1 MPVIFR
7 KEGTDGA
14 LLAVWKITEPEE
26 ELISRLR
33 LTDSMER
40 RLSMI
45 THPVRRREWIASR
58 LLIQELNGATAEI
71 VHAEDGRPTLASMD
85 LHVSITHTRGY
96 AGVLLSPKGPI
107 GIDIEYPSERLVKLS
122 DRFVNDFEAA
132 QMNGINK
139 QTGCALIWCSKEAV
153 FKALDQPGLLFKE
166 EVEVEGLSGMPE
178 GMLKARVKRDN
189 FETKLDLNYIVSP
202 DYYLVWSW

>member
-85 LHVSITHTRGY
+85 LHVRSEEHT
-96 AGVLLSPKGPI
+96 
-107 GIDIEYPSERLVKLS
+107 SEL
-122 DRFVNDFEAA
+122 
-132 QMNGINK
+132 Q
-139 QTGCALIWCSKEAV
+139 
-153 FKALDQPGLLFKE
+153 
-166 EVEVEGLSGMPE
+166 
-178 GMLKARVKRDN
+178 
-189 FETKLDLNYIVSP
+189 
-202 DYYLVWSW
+202 